1 MPHLSFEYSRGLG
14 RMADLDAF
22 ADGMRDAMLA
32 SGVFP
37 LGGIRVRGFEA
48 DVQAIADG
56 GDYHFLDM
64 IVRMG
69 AGRSDDTKIEVADA
83 LYAAARALLEPQV
96 TTPFMLSLEIV
107 EIDPTLSRKAWN
119 TVHAAVQA
127 AADA

>member
-96 TTPFMLSLEIV
+96 TSLEIV

>member
-56 GDYHFLDM
+56 DDYHFLDM

-69 AGRSDDTKIEVADA
+69 AGRSDDTKVEVADA
-83 LYAAARALLEPQV
+83 LYDAARALLEPQV

-119 TVHAAVQA
+119 TVHAALQ
-127 AADA
+127 ADADA